1 MEGKTKTFILI
12 NVSNYKFSKI
22 SHIFAISIFCNID
35 EMKTLLRV
43 LLMSACVF
51 PAMAA
56 PDKKP
61 KVIDSYY
68 VDGRG
73 MVCDY
78 EDAFF
83 AIKVLKDG
91 DSIKVH
97 QFNAITEIPV
107 SVETYKVLTDS
118 VQVKWGTQFM
128 FNAEGAIS
136 IFENIDLVRGI
147 DEVIKY
153 DDSSRVE
160 QHIIKDNINKT
171 TKNTT
176 FYPNGRQKN
185 MSLSEWTVDKKH
197 VNTIKS
203 WLPGGQLIR
212 DQRMENGKTVS
223 LKTYDAEGELAFSLP
238 CQDGDSVF
246 YNAEGNIITRKNAV
260 RRGVIRLEGDSI
272 KITSYDNRGRRLSVE
287 NYMSYIPE
295 NPISWGV
302 QQYFY
307 AEAPQP
313 TDSVWIFRSVNGH
326 NLVEKT
332 FYPDGKPKSIS
343 TITFDNVMVAD
354 REFRQYYPSGI
365 LRRVEKHHGD
375 KLVEGHIY
383 DTQGNEV
390 FPFYEFQP

>member
-1 MEGKTKTFILI
+1 
-12 NVSNYKFSKI
+12 
-22 SHIFAISIFCNID
+22 
-35 EMKTLLRV
+35 MKTLLRV

-51 PAMAA
+51 PALAA

-153 DDSSRVE
+153 DDYIQYGSEAAIKEAGKLGVE
-160 QHIIKDNINKT
+160 GKD
-171 TKNTT
+171 
-176 FYPNGRQKN
+176 Y
-185 MSLSEWTVDKKH
+185 V
-197 VNTIKS
+197 V
-203 WLPGGQLIR
+203 
-212 DQRMENGKTVS
+212 
-223 LKTYDAEGELAFSLP
+223 
-238 CQDGDSVF
+238 QDGD
-246 YNAEGNIITRKNAV
+246 I
-260 RRGVIRLEGDSI
+260 
-272 KITSYDNRGRRLSVE
+272 
-287 NYMSYIPE
+287 MH
-295 NPISWGV
+295 
-302 QQYFY
+302 
-307 AEAPQP
+307 
-313 TDSVWIFRSVNGH
+313 FR
-326 NLVEKT
+326 
-332 FYPDGKPKSIS
+332 F
-343 TITFDNVMVAD
+343 NV
-354 REFRQYYPSGI
+354 
-365 LRRVEKHHGD
+365 
-375 KLVEGHIY
+375 
-383 DTQGNEV
+383 
-390 FPFYEFQP
+390 

>member
-1 MEGKTKTFILI
+1 
-12 NVSNYKFSKI
+12 
-22 SHIFAISIFCNID
+22 
-35 EMKTLLRV
+35 MKTLLRV

-51 PAMAA
+51 PALAA

-118 VQVKWGTQFM
+118 MQVKWGTQFM

-238 CQDGDSVF
+238 CQDGDSIF

-295 NPISWGV
+295 NPVSWGV
-302 QQYFY
+302 QEYFY
-307 AEAPQP
+307 ANTPQP
-313 TDSVWIFRSVNGH
+313 ADSVWIFRSVNGD
-326 NLVEKT
+326 NLIEKT
-332 FYPDGKPKSIS
+332 FYPDGKLKSS
-343 TITFDNVMVAD
+343 SVMTFDNVMVPN
-354 REFRQYYPSGI
+354 REFRQYYPSGL
-365 LRRVEKHHGD
+365 LRRLEKHHGE

-383 DTQGNEV
+383 DNEGNEV
-390 FPFYEFQP
+390 FPFYEFQQ

>member
-1 MEGKTKTFILI
+1 MVKTKTFLLI
-12 NVSNYKFSKI
+12 IVSKVKFSNLYP
-22 SHIFAISIFCNID
+22 IFAISIFCNIA

-51 PAMAA
+51 PALAV

-68 VDGRG
+68 VDGYG
-73 MVCDY
+73 FVCDY
-78 EDAFF
+78 ENAYFE
-83 AIKVLKDG
+83 IKVLQDG

-97 QFNAITEIPV
+97 SYNLITDNPV
-107 SVETYKVLTDS
+107 SVQTYKVLTDS

-128 FNAEGAIS
+128 FNAEGKVS
-136 IFENIDLVRGI
+136 LFENIDLVRGI
-147 DEVIKY
+147 DVVIKY
-153 DDSSRVE
+153 DDSTRVE
-160 QHIIKDNINKT
+160 QHVIKDNINKT

-203 WLPGGQLIR
+203 WLPDGQLIR

-272 KITSYDNRGRRLSVE
+272 KITSYDNRGRCLSVE

-295 NPISWGV
+295 NPVSWGV

-307 AEAPQP
+307 ADAPQP
-313 TDSVWIFRSVNGH
+313 TDSVWIFRSVNGD
-326 NLVEKT
+326 NLIEKT
-332 FYPDGKPKSIS
+332 FYPDGKLKSS
-343 TITFDNVMVAD
+343 SVMTFDNVMVPN
-354 REFRQYYPSGI
+354 REFRQYYPSGL
-365 LRRVEKHHGD
+365 LRRLEIHHGE

-383 DTQGNEV
+383 DNEGNEV
-390 FPFYEFQP
+390 FPFYEFQQ